1 MPFYCL
7 LLILL
12 AIILALAFFRANLAI
27 WTTVLAVFIVGLG
40 FSGMVSTA
48 IMSVYWLIFA
58 IVFLP
63 LNILPLR
70 RHFISRHVF
79 ATFRNMMPPMSDTE
93 KQALD
98 AGSVWWDAQLFS
110 GKPDW
115 NTLLDQPTPQLSA
128 AEQAFVDGPVEELC
142 AMLDDWKI
150 NHELCDLPPE
160 VWTFIRKNGFFGMI
174 IPKAYGGLEFSA
186 QAHSA
191 VVMKVSSRSI
201 AAAVTVMVPNSL
213 GPGQLLLN
221 YGTDAQK
228 NHYLPRLASGD
239 DIPCFALTSQWAG
252 SDAAA
257 MRDTGMVCKREF
269 AGKETVGI
277 LLNWEKRY
285 ITLAP
290 VATVLGLAF
299 KLYDPDHLL
308 GEKESRGITLALI
321 PTDTAG
327 IDIGKRHLPLGQA
340 FQNGPV
346 SGRDVFIP
354 LDWIIGGI
362 EYAGQ
367 GWRMLMECLADGRAI
382 SLPSLSSGASKVCSR
397 AAGAYARIR
406 TQFHTPIGRMEGVEE
421 VLARIAANTYAIDA
435 TRQLTVI
442 AVDQGEKPSV
452 MSAIAKYHCTERM
465 RNVVNDA
472 MDVFGGAAIITGPLN
487 LMARTYAAI
496 PISITVEGANILTR
510 SLIIFGQGVVRCHP
524 YLRHEM
530 DALAMSDKNDE
541 NNEKAALQ
549 AFDRAFFAHLG
560 FTGSNKVRSLLLGLS
575 NGRLSRPP
583 FAPPLRR
590 YAQQIE
596 RFSSHLAFVS
606 DITLAVLGGGL
617 KRQEKLSGRLGDV
630 LSQLYIACA
639 AIKRFV
645 TDGSPTE
652 DLPLL
657 QWVCEDA
664 LWRAQQAL
672 DAFLNNFP
680 VRSIAIIMRAIV
692 FPLGKPLQPPSDKL
706 GRKLADIVLEQSPA
720 RDKLTDG
727 IYINNQPEDPL
738 GRIEHAFA
746 AVLAAS
752 NAAKKMKQA
761 RKSGQLDSL
770 FDDEDALAELLDKG
784 LIDEAE
790 AELLRRALA
799 ATWQATIVDA
809 FAADNFAANG
819 TET

>member
-1 MPFYCL
+1 MPFYCF

-12 AIILALAFFRANLAI
+12 FIMLLLAFFRAKLVV
-27 WTTVLAVFIVGLG
+27 WTGVLAVFPIVLGLG
-40 FSGMVSTA
+40 GMLSGGLLA
-48 IMSVYWLIFA
+48 VYWLVFA
-58 IVFLP
+58 IIFLP

-70 RHFISRHVF
+70 RYLISRHVF
-79 ATFRNMMPPMSDTE
+79 CVFRSMMPPMSDTE

-98 AGSVWWDAQLFS
+98 AGSVWWDAELFS

-115 NTLLDQPTPQLSA
+115 NKLLDQPAPQLSA
-128 AEQAFVDGPVEELC
+128 AEQAFLDGPVEELC
-142 AMLDDWKI
+142 VMLDDWKI
-150 NHELCDLPPE
+150 NHELRDLPPD
-160 VWTFIRKNGFFGMI
+160 VWQFIRNNGFFGMI

-228 NHYLPRLASGD
+228 KHYLPRLASGD
-239 DIPCFALTSQWAG
+239 DIPCFALTSPWAG

-257 MRDTGMVCKREF
+257 MRDTGVVCKREF
-269 AGKETVGI
+269 EGEETIGM
-277 LLNWEKRY
+277 LLNWDKRY

-299 KLYDPDHLL
+299 KLYDPNHLL
-308 GEKESRGITLALI
+308 GEKESLGITLALI
-321 PTDTAG
+321 PTDTSG
-327 IDIGKRHLPLGQA
+327 VEIGKRHLPLGQA

-346 SGRDVFIP
+346 AGRDVFIP

-382 SLPSLSSGASKVCSR
+382 SLPSLSAGAGKVCSR
-397 AAGAYARIR
+397 ATGAYARIR
-406 TQFHTPIGRMEGVEE
+406 SQFHTPIGRLEGVEE
-421 VLARIAANTYAIDA
+421 VLARIAGNTYAIDA
-435 TRQLTVI
+435 TRRLTVI

-465 RNVVNDA
+465 RSVVNDA

-487 LMARTYAAI
+487 LMARTYEAI

-524 YLRHEM
+524 YLRQEM
-530 DALAMSDKNDE
+530 DALAMNDDNDG
-541 NNEKAALQ
+541 NNETAALA

-575 NGRLSRPP
+575 HGYLSRPP
-583 FAPPLRR
+583 LPPPLRR

-639 AIKRFV
+639 AIKRFIA
-645 TDGSPTE
+645 DGSPAAE
-652 DLPLL
+652 EPLL

-680 VRSIAIIMRAIV
+680 VRSIAIIMRIIV
-692 FPLGKPLQPPSDKL
+692 FPLGKPLQAPSDRL
-706 GRKLADIVLEQSPA
+706 GRKLADIILEQGTA
-720 RDKLTDG
+720 RDKLTAG
-727 IYINNQPEDPL
+727 IHINNDPEDPL
-738 GRIEHAFA
+738 GRIENALA
-746 AVLAAS
+746 AVLAAGD
-752 NAAKKMKQA
+752 AAEKLKKA
-761 RKSGQLDSL
+761 RRSGQLDCL
-770 FDDEDALAELLDKG
+770 FDDEDALAELLDKN
-784 LIDEAE
+784 LIDKAE
-790 AELLRRALA
+790 AELLRHALA

-809 FAADNFAANG
+809 FAAKDIG
-819 TET
+819 THADK